1 MRGSLADRM
10 RGAGKEQDHK
20 YQKKKKKKWISEIIL
35 SSVSKMGW
43 KEEIRCEETKWKPS
57 AVDEEDLRWR
67 GFKIHWAIILAVLGF
82 PDAELH

>member
-20 YQKKKKKKWISEIIL
+20 YQKKKKKKWLSEIIL
-35 SSVSKMGW
+35 SSVSRMGW
-43 KEEIRCEETKWKPS
+43 KEEIRCEETKWKPR

-82 PDAELH
+82 PDVELH